1 MERVA
6 WARAHM
12 PLLRELEAELKEV
25 IEKKHPR
32 ETQYRRRKRSP
43 RIRRAMTEKD
53 QEKRDWPPWW
63 DWELDLK
70 SHVLERMEDRHFT
83 EVDLRRMMEHA
94 TGFRQARR
102 TGRWIIET
110 KHQDLR
116 WEVVV
121 QPDAYTELL
130 GVITAYEVKRKRK

>member
-1 MERVA
+1 VERVA

-32 ETQYRRRKRSP
+32 ETQYRRKKRSP
-43 RIRRAMTEKD
+43 RIPEGD
-53 QEKRDWPPWW
+53 
-63 DWELDLK
+63 
-70 SHVLERMEDRHFT
+70 DREGSREARLASMVGLGARPQVSRSGTHG
-83 EVDLRRMMEHA
+83 RMMEYA

-102 TGRWIIET
+102 KGRRIIET
-110 KHQDLR
+110 KHQDLS

>member
-6 WARAHM
+6 WARAHI

-83 EVDLRRMMEHA
+83 EVDLPYDGICGGIPPSSQRGPMDHRN
-94 TGFRQARR
+94 
-102 TGRWIIET
+102 ET
-110 KHQDLR
+110 SR
-116 WEVVV
+116 S
-121 QPDAYTELL
+121 
-130 GVITAYEVKRKRK
+130 

>member
-1 MERVA
+1 
-6 WARAHM
+6 
-12 PLLRELEAELKEV
+12 
-25 IEKKHPR
+25 
-32 ETQYRRRKRSP
+32 
-43 RIRRAMTEKD
+43 MTEKD